1 MQILSKWL
9 DTALTYAE
17 KALGEPLFS
26 ALFILGVVAI
36 IIWRQCVKQGANN
49 KAVIK
54 NSKLK
59 YTNVDNSRHNEVS
72 GENHGDI
79 VLGDKNIYQHDDGTG
94 KDANSITE
102 EIADKYISKIH
113 ELARLVHDGDT
124 LCNKFVCL
132 VRGFKEADREL
143 SYANAKEMILGGTWA
158 SVYGN
163 IRQILNDV
171 LSKLIDY
178 KSMGVIFYV
187 KSEDS
192 AKAKG
197 VSPSEV
203 QNKIWDELSE
213 MERMLIL
220 LYGAREKKYTLEY
233 KPGEAHGRGF
243 DFYELIGSTPW
254 SKHFDVARLVYSV
267 FAGYMGKLYTLP
279 EILEDEHKRCM
290 QELKAKGR
298 A

>member
-1 MQILSKWL
+1 MLVLSKWL
-9 DTALTYAE
+9 EAALTYA
-17 KALGEPLFS
+17 KQTLGEPLFYW
-26 ALFILGVVAI
+26 LFLFCAVGC
-36 IIWRQCVKQGANN
+36 IIWWKYSKAVAN
-49 KAVIK
+49 KRSVIK
-54 NSKLK
+54 NSKLE
-59 YTNVDNSRHNEVS
+59 YTNMDNSRRVEVS
-72 GENHGDI
+72 GENHGGVVIGDNNTFI
-79 VLGDKNIYQHDDGTG
+79 HGNGDK
-94 KDANSITE
+94 KDANGVTE

-113 ELARLVHDGDT
+113 ELARLVTNGDA
-124 LCNKFVCL
+124 LNKEFACL
-132 VRGFKEADREL
+132 VHGFKEADQAP
-143 SYANAKEMILGGTWA
+143 SYAKAKEMILEGTWA
-158 SVYGN
+158 SGYGT
-163 IRQILNDV
+163 IAQILNDV
-171 LSKLIDY
+171 FSKLFAY
-178 KSMGVIFYV
+178 KSVGVIFYV

-290 QELKAKGR
+290 QEMKAKGR